1 MFTVF
6 LSICL
11 QVPCFVFDSD
21 GKKHD
26 LNPLI
31 KVSGGYLVDDGDDT
45 IDFYIN
51 ICRNLSECFPSDHV
65 DTPMDFID
73 SKLGNLSCCN
83 YTKSQSDSK
92 LIIQTRVSCAKD
104 TRLWMS
110 NIISHCRKEL

>member
-1 MFTVF
+1 MPVC
-6 LSICL
+6 LSVCL

-51 ICRNLSECFPSDHV
+51 ICRNLSEYLPCEHV
-65 DTPMDFID
+65 DRPMDFID
-73 SKLGNLSCCN
+73 SKFGNKAVATPKHRRYPST
-83 YTKSQSDSK
+83 YKESK
-92 LIIQTRVSCAKD
+92 
-104 TRLWMS
+104 
-110 NIISHCRKEL
+110 